1 MNKRIKNTLFVII
14 ISSLILGLVF
24 RINYLVYLFIVTA
37 YAAMFIYE
45 LVDARNNFL
54 KCLKYFIFSAPF
66 FSLIVAALISS
77 SGVIDNMV
85 VVNDSYLFSS
95 KSAFEYLL
103 LESIYFLFWLI
114 MIIFGDLKTVKMAT
128 LVVAQIMTVV
138 FVILNI
144 IIYFQPTSF
153 FNDIAN
159 FSTGDIKLLLDVYGY
174 DMRKLFEL
182 TLQLLFAPI
191 LIVAILSNL
200 ISEIK
205 LNYKKGNDNF
215 KQT

>member
-1 MNKRIKNTLFVII
+1 MNKRIRNVLFVII

-45 LVDARNNFL
+45 LVDVRTNFL

-85 VVNDSYLFSS
+85 VGNDSYLFSS

-103 LESIYFLFWLI
+103 LESFYFLFWLI
-114 MIIFGDLKTVKMAT
+114 MIIVGDLKTVKMAT

-153 FNDIAN
+153 FNAIAN
-159 FSTGDIKLLLDVYGY
+159 FSTEDIKLLLDIYGY

-205 LNYKKGNDNF
+205 LHYKKGNDNF
-215 KQT
+215 EQT